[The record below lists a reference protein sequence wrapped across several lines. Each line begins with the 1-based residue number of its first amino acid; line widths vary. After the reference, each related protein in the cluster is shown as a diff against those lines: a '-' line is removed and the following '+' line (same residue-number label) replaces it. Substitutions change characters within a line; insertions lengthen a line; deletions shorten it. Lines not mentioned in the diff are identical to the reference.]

1 MGIGCLLLMAA
12 KNEDSAALN
21 KAHKTLKI
29 ICKKNPKH
37 LLAHFAFGCSL
48 FIKKMPNK
56 AISFLNEFILENKV
70 ERDDDFEDY
79 QHLLLILLQ
88 LQLNEVIDENDDDES
103 EDGVDK
109 KAEMQIIQKM
119 CLDILKED
127 ASCSKAWEICAIA
140 SEKQNN
146 ISQSCKHF
154 ETAWNLQ
161 NKRNEFLG
169 YSVARLLLKNGQYIE
184 CIDACHKVLDQNQE
198 FKQIHVIIDHAL
210 NRLKS

>member
-88 LQLNEVIDENDDDES
+88 LQLNEVIDDENDDES
-103 EDGVDK
+103 EDSVDK

-127 ASCSKAWEICAIA
+127 A